1 MSGYRTLNEMI
12 LKRRTSQKGIAFIES
27 GSHEY
32 HVSYSV
38 LLKRALRVLGDFQ
51 RRGFKP
57 GEEIIFQIDNNKTF
71 LEVFWGSLLGGFIP
85 VPVTIGNNDEHRSK
99 LIHIWGILN
108 QPRLITEEKP
118 FTGLKKYLAGNDP
131 LFNTIKEKTVLVNDV
146 DFKGESGTVHNA
158 SPEDIAF
165 IQFSSGST
173 GDPKGVTLT
182 HDNLVTNVNA
192 IAKGFKV
199 REGDAYLSWMPLTHD
214 MGLIACHLMPI
225 TADIEQMIMPTSLF
239 IYRPMIWLL
248 KAQQYKATM
257 LSSPNFGYHYVLS
270 RFKEESAKGLDLSS
284 VRLIANGAEPIS
296 PSLCERFLEKLEP
309 YHLKKTS
316 MFTVYGLAEASV
328 GAAVPEAGERFV
340 SLTVDRRHLQ
350 VGELVHI
357 LDKGD
362 VNGIDFVE
370 TGTAIQDCYIRI
382 CDEKDQE
389 LGDGYVGYIQISGRN
404 VTSGYYNNPE
414 ATKKAKTK
422 DGWINTG
429 DLGFKHNGQLV
440 VTGRA
445 KDIIFINGQN
455 IYPHDIERVTE
466 GLHGIGLNQV
476 AACGV
481 RDAATLTEK
490 IVLFVLYKGEIENFV
505 RIAVDIKEHLSRKMG
520 IGIHGVLPI
529 RKIPKTTSGKIQ
541 RFKLATEFESGE
553 WDDKLKYIEEQIVAL
568 RSSQPMELPS
578 TSTEERVFRL
588 WTEIME
594 RQAGINDGFWESG
607 GNSIKAARLVNSLN
621 REFHADWSISDL
633 FLHSSIQK
641 IAAALDQDKPV
652 KLHELVATRVDAC
665 PASSAQKRI
674 YLSCQNPGAELAYHL
689 TFSLASPE
697 KWDRHR
703 LYNALQHVMMKHE
716 SLRTSF
722 EWEHEDLIQRIS
734 PSASVNID
742 EIFADELEWP
752 DIIAR
757 FVRPFDLSQPSLM
770 RTLLIHASSKS
781 IAVFDQHHLISD
793 GPSISIFIQ
802 EFIEQ
807 YTGQPSQLLA
817 VQYKDYAQWQQK
829 RLHDPELLTSKEA
842 YWLQEFAGEL
852 PTLSLPEDYP
862 RTIEHRFEGDHYST
876 FISPE
881 LYKGLDHLAKQTGST
896 LFMVLLAAYHVML
909 AKWSNQRDIISGIL
923 ASDRQHQNVEPL
935 IGMFIN
941 TLALRTKPNGN
952 LTFDEFLKQVRS
964 KTIDAL
970 KHGDYPFDRLVEQLD
985 IKYDPTRNPLIN
997 TMMVMHNYEVFPSK
1011 AHALGYEPA
1020 FHDSN
1025 RSKFDLTLTI
1035 TEQNEGLLADFE
1047 YASHLYKRE
1056 TIKRMVESFEKIIVQ
1071 VAADASV
1078 LLSEINVLPEN
1089 DMKLISSFNKTE
1101 KDVVINTFIDSVR
1114 KSWETSPD
1122 KPALIFEDRIWT
1134 YQDVWEKSLAL
1145 AAVLGNKGI
1154 RSGDLAAIMM
1164 RRSPEMVV
1172 SMLAVILAGAA
1183 YVPVDP
1189 EFPAE
1194 RVAHILSD
1202 SSARILLHDG
1212 SAAAVD
1218 YQGEKLVVEDAWP
1231 VSEGSAPVGHTV
1243 HQLSALCYVMYTSGS
1258 TGNPKGVMI
1267 THDNL
1272 ANFFTAM
1279 DEIIKPEYRDVMLAV
1294 TTFSFDISIV
1304 ELLWTLSKGLTVV
1317 MKPEE
1322 IRDHFN
1328 KYTAHEVTLFQ
1339 TTPSRL
1345 VTLLEDTNSHDF
1357 LKSLKTILVGGESLP
1372 LSLVQKIKQIT
1383 NARILNMYGPTETT
1397 IWSSYQ
1403 EIHEDEAVRIGQP
1416 IANTEIFVFDL
1427 DGNPTPIGVIGEIY
1441 IGGRGVATGYVNQS
1455 QLTEERFVPSQWS
1468 QKGLLYRTGDLGRLG
1483 YDGRL
1488 ECFGRNDSQ
1497 VKVRGYRVELNE
1509 IEQKLSLCLGV
1520 KDAAVIQSTDEHGYG
1535 YLAGFFTSSEQLDPQ
1550 AIRNELKRRLPNYMV
1565 PTYLTQISE
1574 MPMTPNGKIAR
1585 NALIHH
1591 SFDRMEHSTCDDFNL
1606 QSDVSGRLC
1615 KMVAEIIKLG
1625 EVRPSDHFFELGGHS
1640 LHAARLVARLNS
1652 EFEIKLSVTDIFNN
1666 PVLRELVNRI
1676 NAESPKAIDTIKR
1689 VAIQPYY
1696 PASSA
1701 QKRLYILNQRN
1712 VNKVSYNMPL
1722 MLKIEGDLDR
1732 ERCKTVFRQ
1741 LIQRHEAFQTSFHWQ
1756 NGELVQII
1764 SPDTSG
1770 ELQVLN
1776 IREEELDQYLTGFV
1790 KPFDLG
1796 KAPLLRAALLS
1807 QSDMSHVLLI
1817 DQHHIV
1823 SDGTSAGILMKEF
1836 FDMYNDKSLPDLS
1849 ITYKDYSSWT
1859 LAEPYPSNMQ
1869 QAEEYWLQHLSGE
1882 LPVLQLPTDF
1892 PRRVGSEME
1901 GGRVVFQFDEE
1912 LTTRLSHLAAGCNST
1927 LYMILLAC
1935 YQLFLSK
1942 LTGQDEILVGS
1953 LVSGRNRSEIE
1964 PLIGMFVNTVV
1975 IRQTLKPEYS
1985 FIEHLNEVRSQVMD
1999 MYAHQDYAFEE
2010 LVQKLPNGI
2019 RGHQS
2024 NPIFDTMFILQNMDI
2039 ENAGIPDCS
2048 VTLDLLDT
2056 GSVKFDLM
2064 LTAMEQSNGIRFD
2077 FEYSS
2082 SLFKRE
2088 SICNFADQFTYLVE
2102 QIVTAPDKALNLFR
2116 LFTSEQEHLILN
2128 NFNRKKASFPEDI
2141 TIHEIFEQTV
2151 KAFPDRTAVVYE
2163 GESLTYARL
2172 NGLANRLASTLRD
2185 YGLGTDQLAV
2195 IILDRSLEM
2204 IVSILAVLK
2213 AGGAYVP
2220 VDPDYPADRIQYMLE
2235 DSGSKLLITKGGL
2248 KEGIHYSGTIIDLDE
2263 HTTNQEQ
2270 EKGPDVNHTAHQLA
2284 YVIYTS
2290 GSTGKPKGVQ
2300 VEHRQVISLMKN
2312 DAHLF
2317 DFHAQDVWTMFHSC
2331 CFDFSVWEMYGA
2343 LLFGGK
2349 LIVVPKETA
2358 RDPYRFLKL
2367 LQSEKVT
2374 VLNQTPSAFYY
2385 LIQQERM
2392 EADCDLSIRTVI
2404 FGGEALKPKMV
2415 KEWKQ
2420 KYPDIKLINMYGIT
2434 ETTVH
2439 VTYKEL
2445 NQVDLEENISNIG
2458 VPLPTLKVYILDN
2471 HDRPVPIGV
2480 VGEMYVSGAGVA
2492 RGYLN
2497 RMELTQER
2505 FLEDPFE
2512 PGMRMYRTGD
2522 LARWLKDGSI
2532 EYIGRNDY
2540 QVKIRGFRIEIGEIE
2555 NQLMEL
2561 EDIQNVLV
2569 MDRTSAQGEKYLA
2582 AYFVAA
2588 RFISSTELHAQL
2600 SLRLP
2605 HYMVPA
2611 SFVQVNE
2618 MPLTVNGKIDRAKLP
2633 EPLIEHEVN
2642 PEDPPTNEVEKKLE
2656 KIWKTL
2662 LGRERINVSTNFF
2675 AIGGHSL
2682 LATSLSSHINQVFH
2696 VNIPLKELFIHTT
2709 VREQAR
2715 LISNMGSSSLSSLPA
2730 GIPSAEPS
2738 DTYPLTSAQ
2747 KRLYL
2752 LHHLEPESVQ
2762 YNVPGGLEIR
2772 GFLETELLAKAI
2784 QQLIDRHE
2792 SLRTS
2797 YHMKNGEPVQVIHS
2811 DVKGSFDIY
2820 DLDDPAYDMD
2830 QFVRP
2835 FDLSQ
2840 APLIRFSL
2848 VRKSRDH
2855 HILLMD
2861 VHHIAADGTSVNLI
2875 LQDLMGFYNGIQ
2887 LPKLDIHYKDYA
2899 VWKNNNPLKPEQ
2911 QSFWLDSFA
2920 GEVPVLQLPTDY
2932 KREVIQTYEGDMLV
2946 TWLNSKQKTA
2956 LLQLSQKTETTLYML
2971 LLGCFNVL
2979 LSKYSGQ
2986 EDIVV
2991 GTPIA
2996 GRTQVELEKIVGM
3009 FVNTLAIRT
3018 FPQESKSFNHY
3029 LLEVREHVLNSFEN
3043 QDYPFE
3049 DLVDQVQV
3057 HRDLS
3062 RNPLFDVFFA
3072 MQNIR
3077 FQPVAMKGLE
3087 LKRYELVHKIS
3098 KFDLSLFA
3106 IEEEDGIRCE
3116 FEYSKKLFKPQ
3127 TIERM
3132 ADHFSRLVNAIT
3144 SNPTAVIA
3152 NLSLIGEAEFD
3163 FISQAG
3169 RGKESAFTKKD
3180 IHQWIEE
3187 RVEKNPETPAI
3198 VWEDGIV
3205 SYKDLN
3211 RYSNQLAHQLLRLG
3225 TDRGERIGICI
3236 ERRPELIV
3244 SMLAVMKSGCAYVPL
3259 DPNLPKERLIQM
3271 ASTAQV
3277 KVILTASETAFDPT
3291 ESMWNVLNLR
3301 SDEYLQECK
3310 QLPDVNPVCPADM
3323 NDLMYIIFTSGSTGM
3338 PKGASVYR
3346 KGFANLLYW
3355 YTQEFEMNAADRML
3369 LMTSPSFD
3377 LTQKNIFAP
3386 LVTGGTLYLLPSGHY
3401 DHEAIV
3407 ATINEHRITMLN
3419 CTPSAF
3425 YPLVTERE
3433 NYDFLTSLK
3442 QVFLGGEPIHK
3453 EHLRDWIFY
3462 DKNRAELVN
3471 TYGPTEC
3478 TDVTIYHR
3486 LTGQDWE
3493 SEREVPLGRPITNS
3507 QIYIL
3512 NPALQPVPIGV
3523 HGEIYI
3529 GGICV
3534 GGGYVNDI
3542 EKTNECFIT
3551 NPFGDKDCPV
3561 LYRTGDLGRMTPD
3574 GKLEY
3579 LGRTDHQVKIR
3590 GYRIELSEVETQVV
3604 WTGEVKEAAVITK
3617 KDSSGGN
3624 YLCGFV
3630 VLAEGSQISTLRS
3643 KLSQRLPSYM
3653 IPSRFVI
3660 LDEMPLTNSGKIDR
3674 KTLAGMDPTY
3684 ALNDRSEIAVP
3695 KSEIET
3701 WLAGQW
3707 AELLSVPLE
3716 GIGLDC
3722 NFFELGGHSL
3732 KATALVYRIKQELG
3746 AAIQLRDIFTS
3757 PTLRE
3762 LALQLEGSSKDRL
3775 KAIPRASLQSTYTVS
3790 SAQKRLLLIDHL
3802 DDVGI
3807 SYNMPNVI
3815 RLEGKLE
3822 ADKLQKAFQSMVS
3835 RHEVFRTTFS
3845 FVKGLPVQ
3853 IIADKMSFT
3862 LPVISAS
3869 EEELKAITDEFIQP
3883 FDLEHGPLLRVLLVK
3898 HKAESHTL
3906 LIDMHHIIGD
3916 GASFGVLVNELAHLY
3931 EGRELTEPILQ
3942 YKDYSEW
3949 QRDQYR
3955 TETFQTQAD
3964 YWLNQFRDGGP
3975 KLNLPTDYPRPNT
3988 QRFNGDHIS
3997 FRLEASVKEQIDRY
4011 LQEAGITMYVY
4022 LLSVYKVLLSKY
4034 AGQQDL
4040 VVGMPIAGRLHPD
4053 LENVIGMFVNTLPI
4067 RSRVDWTHSFD
4078 AYVKELNELA
4088 LQSYE
4093 NQDYPFEMLVEKLNL
4108 EHREGR
4114 NPLFDTVFVLQNNE
4128 LPHLQLNGLNVT
4140 RIELERRTSIF
4151 DLKLEATEI
4160 DGELLFIF
4168 DYCTDLFRRESV
4180 ERMVQD
4186 FIGVVETTLQNSSLR
4201 IKEIELQ
4208 SQLVFTSKELQREN
4222 VEFRF

>member
-1 MSGYRTLNEMI
+1 MSDYRTLNEMI
-12 LKRRTSQKGIAFIES
+12 LSRSTSQKGIAFIES

-32 HVSYSV
+32 YISYSV
-38 LLKRALRVLGDFQ
+38 LLERALRVLGDFQ
-51 RRGFKP
+51 RKGFKP
-57 GEEIIFQIDNNKTF
+57 GEEIIFQIDNNETF
-71 LEVFWGSLLGGFIP
+71 LEVFWGCLLGGFIP
-85 VPVTIGNNDEHRSK
+85 VPVSIGNNDEHRSK
-99 LIHIWGILN
+99 LIRIWGILN
-108 QPRLITEEKP
+108 QPRLLTEEKP
-118 FTGLKKYLAGNDP
+118 FTGLEKYLAGNAP
-131 LFNTIKEKTVLVNDV
+131 LFHNIKKKTVLVNDV
-146 DFKGESGTVHNA
+146 DFEGELGTVHHA

-225 TADIEQMIMPTSLF
+225 TADIEQIIMPTSLF
-239 IYRPMIWLL
+239 IYRPMMWLL
-248 KAQQYKATM
+248 KAQQYKAT
-257 LSSPNFGYHYVLS
+257 LLASPNFGYHYVLS

-296 PSLCERFLEKLEP
+296 PSLCDRFLEKFEP
-309 YHLKKTS
+309 YHLNQAS

-350 VGELVHI
+350 VGELVHQ
-357 LDKGD
+357 LEKGD

-389 LGDGYVGYIQISGRN
+389 MGDGYVGYIQISGRN

-481 RDAATLTEK
+481 WDANTLTEK
-490 IVLFVLYKGEIENFV
+490 IVLFVLYKGKIENFV

-520 IGIHGVLPI
+520 LEIHGVLPI

-541 RFKLATEFESGE
+541 RFKLATEFESGD
-553 WDDKLKYIEEQIVAL
+553 WDVLLNDMEEQIAAL

-607 GNSIKAARLVNSLN
+607 GNSLKAARLVNSLN
-621 REFHADWSISDL
+621 SEFHADWSISDL

-641 IAAALDQDKPV
+641 IAAALDEGGPV
-652 KLHELVATRVDAC
+652 NHHELAATQADAC
-665 PASSAQKRI
+665 PASSAQTRV
-674 YLSCQNPGAELAYHL
+674 YLACQNPGAELAYHL

-697 KWDRHR
+697 PWDRHR
-703 LYNALQHVMMKHE
+703 LSAALQHVMMKHE

-722 EWEHEDLIQRIS
+722 EWDHEDLMQRIS

-742 EIFADELEWP
+742 EIGADEAEWP

-770 RTLLIHASSKS
+770 RALLIHASSKS

-802 EFIEQ
+802 ELIEQ
-807 YTGQPSQLLA
+807 YNGQPGQPLA

-829 RLHDPELLTSKEA
+829 RLHDPELISGKED
-842 YWLQEFAGEL
+842 YWLHEFAGEL

-862 RTIEHRFEGDHYST
+862 RTMEHRFEGDHYST

-881 LYKGLDHLAKQTGST
+881 LHKSLDKLAKQTGSS

-941 TLALRTKPNGN
+941 TLALRTKPDGN
-952 LTFDEFLKQVRS
+952 LTFEQFVRQVRT
-964 KTIDAL
+964 KTINAL

-985 IKYDPTRNPLIN
+985 IQYDPTRNPLIN
-997 TMMVMHNYEVFPSK
+997 TMMVMHNYDVFPSK
-1011 AHALGYEPA
+1011 AHALGYEAA
-1020 FHDSN
+1020 FHDSKHA
-1025 RSKFDLTLTI
+1025 KFDLTLTI
-1035 TEQNEGLLADFE
+1035 TEHNEGLLADFE
-1047 YASHLYKRE
+1047 YASHLFQRE
-1056 TIKRMVESFEKIIVQ
+1056 TIERMVNSFEKIIVQ
-1071 VAADASV
+1071 AATDGSV

-1089 DMKLISSFNKTE
+1089 DMRLISSFNKTE
-1101 KDVVINTFIDSVR
+1101 KDVVANTIIESIR
-1114 KSWETSPD
+1114 TSCDTFPD
-1122 KPALIFEDRIWT
+1122 KPALIFEGRIWT

-1145 AAVLGNKGI
+1145 AAVLGSKGI
-1154 RSGDLAAIMM
+1154 RSGELAAIMM

-1194 RVAHILSD
+1194 RVAYILSN
-1202 SSARILLHDG
+1202 SGARILLHDG
-1212 SAAAVD
+1212 SAASVD
-1218 YQGEKLVVEDAWP
+1218 YQGEKLAVEEALS
-1231 VSEGSAPVGHTV
+1231 VSGGSAPLVRIT
-1243 HQLSALCYVMYTSGS
+1243 HQLSELCYVMYTSGS

-1279 DEIIKPEYRDVMLAV
+1279 DEIIQPGYRDVMLAV

-1322 IRDHFN
+1322 IRDDFN
-1328 KYTAHEVTLFQ
+1328 QYMVHDVTLFQ

-1345 VTLLEDTNSHDF
+1345 VMLLEDINSHDF
-1357 LKSLKTILVGGESLP
+1357 LQSLQTILVGGESLP
-1372 LSLVQKIKQIT
+1372 LSLVHKIRQIT

-1403 EIHEDEAVRIGQP
+1403 EIHGDEAVRIGQP

-1427 DGNPTPIGVIGEIY
+1427 DGNPAPIGVIGEIY
-1441 IGGRGVATGYVNQS
+1441 IGGRGVAPGYFNQP
-1455 QLTEERFVPSQWS
+1455 QLTEERFVPSPWS
-1468 QKGLLYRTGDLGRLG
+1468 LTGLLYRTGDLGRLG

-1488 ECFGRNDSQ
+1488 ECCGRNDSQ

-1509 IEQKLSLCLGV
+1509 IEQKLSLCFGV
-1520 KDAAVIQSTDEHGYG
+1520 KDAAVIHSTDEHGDG
-1535 YLAGFFTSSEQLDPQ
+1535 YLAGFFTSSEQLDQQ
-1550 AIRNELKRRLPNYMV
+1550 AIRNELKRSLPNYMV

-1585 NALIHH
+1585 NALIPH
-1591 SFDRMEHSTCDDFNL
+1591 SFDREEHSTCDDSNI

-1615 KMVAEIIKLG
+1615 KMVAEIIKLR
-1625 EVRPSDHFFELGGHS
+1625 EVRPSEHFFELGGHS

-1652 EFEIKLSVTDIFNN
+1652 EFEIKLSITDIFNN
-1666 PVLRELVNRI
+1666 PVLRDLVNRI
-1676 NAESPKAIDTIKR
+1676 SEESPQAIDTIKR
-1689 VAIQPYY
+1689 VPILPHY
-1696 PASSA
+1696 PTSSA

-1712 VNKVSYNMPL
+1712 VNKVSYNMPF
-1722 MLKIEGDLDR
+1722 MLKIEGELDR
-1732 ERCKTVFRQ
+1732 DRCKTVFRQ

-1764 SPDTSG
+1764 RPETSG
-1770 ELQVLN
+1770 DLQVLN
-1776 IREEELDQYLTGFV
+1776 ITEEELEPCLTGFV

-1796 KAPLLRAALLS
+1796 KAPLLRGALLS
-1807 QSDMSHVLLI
+1807 QSDTSHVLLI

-1823 SDGTSAGILMKEF
+1823 SDGTSAGILLKEF

-1859 LAEPYPSNMQ
+1859 LEEPYQSNMQ
-1869 QAEEYWLQHLSGE
+1869 QAEEYWLHQLSGE

-1892 PRRVGSEME
+1892 PRRSGSERE
-1901 GGRVVFQFDEE
+1901 GGRVVFHFDEE
-1912 LTTRLSHLAAGCNST
+1912 LAARLYHLAAESNST
-1927 LYMILLAC
+1927 LYMILLAS
-1935 YQLFLSK
+1935 YQLFLSE
-1942 LTGQDEILVGS
+1942 LTRQDDILVGS
-1953 LVSGRNRSEIE
+1953 LVSGRNRSELE

-1985 FIEHLNEVRSQVMD
+1985 FREHLAEVRSQVMD
-1999 MYAHQDYAFEE
+1999 MYTHQDYAFEE
-2010 LVQKLPNGI
+2010 LVHKLPHGI

-2039 ENAGIPDCS
+2039 DNAGIPNCS

-2082 SLFKRE
+2082 SLFTRE
-2088 SICNFADQFTYLVE
+2088 SICSYADQFTYLVQ
-2102 QIVTAPDKALNLFR
+2102 QIVAAPDKALNLFR
-2116 LFTSEQEHLILN
+2116 LFPSEQEHVMLTH
-2128 NFNRKKASFPEDI
+2128 FNRNKASFPEDI
-2141 TIHEIFEQTV
+2141 TIHEIFEQTA
-2151 KAFPDRTAVVYE
+2151 KTFPDRTAVVYE

-2204 IVSILAVLK
+2204 IVTILAVLK

-2248 KEGIHYSGTIIDLDE
+2248 KKGTHYSGTIIDLDE

-2270 EKGPDVNHTAHQLA
+2270 EKGPDVTHAAHHLA

-2317 DFHAQDVWTMFHSC
+2317 DFHAQDVWTMFHSY

-2343 LLFGGK
+2343 LLCGGK

-2358 RDPYRFLKL
+2358 RNPYRFLKL

-2374 VLNQTPSAFYY
+2374 ILNQTPSAFYY
-2385 LIQQERM
+2385 LMQQERM
-2392 EADCDLSIRTVI
+2392 EPECDLSIRTVI

-2458 VPLPTLKVYILDN
+2458 VPLPTLNVYILD
-2471 HDRPVPIGV
+2471 HQDRPVPIGV
-2480 VGEMYVSGAGVA
+2480 AGEMYVSGAGVA

-2512 PGMRMYRTGD
+2512 PGLRMYRTGD

-2532 EYIGRNDY
+2532 EYIGRDDH
-2540 QVKIRGFRIEIGEIE
+2540 QVKIRGFRIEMGEIE
-2555 NQLMEL
+2555 NQLMEF
-2561 EDIQNVLV
+2561 EDVQNVV
-2569 MDRTSAQGEKYLA
+2569 VIDRTSAQGEKYLV

-2588 RFISSTELHAQL
+2588 RSISSADLQAQL

-2605 HYMVPA
+2605 YYMVPA
-2611 SFVQVNE
+2611 RFVQVHE

-2633 EPLIEHEVN
+2633 EPVIELEADL
-2642 PEDPPTNEVEKKLE
+2642 EDPPTNETEERLAE
-2656 KIWKTL
+2656 IWKTL
-2662 LGRERINVSTNFF
+2662 LGRDRIHVSTNFF
-2675 AIGGHSL
+2675 ALGGHSL
-2682 LATSLSSHINQVFH
+2682 LAASLSSHINQVFN
-2696 VNIPLKELFIHTT
+2696 VSIPLKELFDHTT

-2715 LISNMGSSSLSSLPA
+2715 LIRNMRRSSLPA
-2730 GIPSAEPS
+2730 RITSAEPS
-2738 DTYPLTSAQ
+2738 DAYPLTSAQ

-2752 LHHLEPESVQ
+2752 LHQLEPESVQ
-2762 YNVPGGLEIR
+2762 YNVAGGLEIR
-2772 GFLETELLAKAI
+2772 GFLETELVAQAI

-2797 YHMKNGEPVQVIHS
+2797 YHMKKGEPVQVIHS
-2811 DVKGSFDIY
+2811 DVKSSLDIY
-2820 DLDDPAYDMD
+2820 HLDGAAYDTD

-2848 VRKSRDH
+2848 LSKSRDH

-2875 LQDLMGFYNGIQ
+2875 LQDVMRFYNGIQ

-2899 VWKNNNPLKPEQ
+2899 VWKNNHPPKQEQ

-2946 TWLNSKQKTA
+2946 TWLNSQQKTS
-2956 LLQLSQKTETTLYML
+2956 LLQLAQNTGTTLYML
-2971 LLGCFNVL
+2971 LLACFNVL
-2979 LSKYSGQ
+2979 LAKYSGQ

-3018 FPQESKSFNHY
+3018 FPQESKSFNRY
-3029 LLEVREHVLNSFEN
+3029 LLEVREHVLNSFDN

-3077 FQPVAMKGLE
+3077 FQPVAMRGLE
-3087 LKRYELVHKIS
+3087 VKRYELEHKIS

-3106 IEEEDGIRCE
+3106 IEEENGIRCE
-3116 FEYSKKLFKPQ
+3116 FEYSKKLFNPQ

-3144 SNPTAVIA
+3144 SHPAAVIA
-3152 NLSLIGEAEFD
+3152 NLPLIGEAEFG

-3169 RGKESAFTKKD
+3169 RGKERAFTKKD

-3187 RVEKNPETPAI
+3187 RAEKNPETSAI

-3205 SYKDLN
+3205 SYKELN
-3211 RYSNQLAHQLLRLG
+3211 RHANQLAHQLLRLG
-3225 TDRGERIGICI
+3225 MDRGERIGICI
-3236 ERRPELIV
+3236 ERKPELIV
-3244 SMLAVMKSGCAYVPL
+3244 GMLAVLKSGCSYVPL
-3259 DPNLPKERLIQM
+3259 DPNLPKERLIHM
-3271 ASTAQV
+3271 ASTAHV
-3277 KVILTASETAFDPT
+3277 KVILTASETAFDLT
-3291 ESMWNVLNLR
+3291 EPMWNVMNIH
-3301 SDEYLQECK
+3301 SDEYLQKCEH
-3310 QLPDVNPVCPADM
+3310 LPDVNPVCPADS
-3323 NDLMYIIFTSGSTGM
+3323 NDAMYTIFTSGSTGV

-3346 KGFANLLYW
+3346 KGFANLLHW
-3355 YTQEFEMNAADRML
+3355 YTQEFEMNADDRML

-3377 LTQKNIFAP
+3377 LTQKNIYAP
-3386 LVTGGTLYLLPSGHY
+3386 LVTGGTLYLLPEGHY

-3407 ATINEHRITMLN
+3407 STIHQHRITMLN

-3425 YPLVTERE
+3425 YPLVAERE
-3433 NYDFLTSLK
+3433 NYDLLTSLQ

-3453 EHLRDWIFY
+3453 ERLRDWALY
-3462 DKNRAELVN
+3462 EKNRAEIVN

-3493 SEREVPLGRPITNS
+3493 SERDVPLGRPIMNS

-3534 GGGYVNDI
+3534 GGGYVNDN
-3542 EKTNECFIT
+3542 EKTNERFIA

-3574 GKLEY
+3574 GNLEY

-3590 GYRIELSEVETQVV
+3590 GYRIELAEVETQVV
-3604 WTGEVKEAAVITK
+3604 WTGEVKDAAVITK
-3617 KDSSGGN
+3617 KDGSGEN

-3630 VLAEGSQISTLRS
+3630 VLAEGSRISTLRS
-3643 KLSQRLPSYM
+3643 KLSLRLPSYM
-3653 IPSRFVI
+3653 IPSRLVI

-3674 KTLAGMDPTY
+3674 KALADMDLTN

-3701 WLAGQW
+3701 WLAGLW
-3707 AELLSVPLE
+3707 AELLSIPLE

-3757 PTLRE
+3757 PTIRE
-3762 LALQLEGSSKDRL
+3762 LALKLEGSSKARL
-3775 KAIPRASLQSTYTVS
+3775 KAIPKAPLQSAYTVS

-3802 DDVGI
+3802 NDAGT

-3822 ADKLQKAFQSMVS
+3822 VDKLQKALQSVVS
-3835 RHEVFRTTFS
+3835 RHEIFRTTFS

-3853 IIADKMSFT
+3853 IIADEMS
-3862 LPVISAS
+3862 LPLPFISAS
-3869 EEELKAITDEFIQP
+3869 EEELKSITNEFIQP
-3883 FDLEHGPLLRVLLVK
+3883 FDLERGPLLRVLLVK
-3898 HKAESHTL
+3898 HAAESQTL

-3916 GASFGVLVNELAHLY
+3916 GASFGVLVHELADLY
-3931 EGRELTEPILQ
+3931 EGRELPEPILQ

-3949 QRDQYR
+3949 QRALHR
-3955 TETFQTQAD
+3955 TETFQAQAD
-3964 YWLNQFRDGGP
+3964 YWLHQFQDGGP
-3975 KLNLPTDYPRPNT
+3975 KLNLPTDFQRPNT
-3988 QRFNGDHIS
+3988 QHFNGDHIS
-3997 FRLEASVKEQIDRY
+3997 FRLEASVTEQIGRY

-4034 AGQQDL
+4034 AGQQEL
-4040 VVGMPIAGRLHPD
+4040 VVGMPIAGRLHPE

-4078 AYVKELNELA
+4078 AYVKELNEIA

-4093 NQDYPFEMLVEKLNL
+4093 NQEYPFEMLVEKLDL
-4108 EHREGR
+4108 ENREGR

-4128 LPHLQLNGLNVT
+4128 LPNLQFNGLNVT
-4140 RIELERRTSIF
+4140 RMELERKNSIF

-4160 DGELLFIF
+4160 DGELLFIL
-4168 DYCTDLFRRESV
+4168 DYRTDLFRRESV
-4180 ERMVQD
+4180 ERMAQD
-4186 FIGVVETTLQNSSLR
+4186 FIGIVETTLQDSSLR

-4208 SQLVFTSKELQREN
+4208 SQLAITSNKRQHEN